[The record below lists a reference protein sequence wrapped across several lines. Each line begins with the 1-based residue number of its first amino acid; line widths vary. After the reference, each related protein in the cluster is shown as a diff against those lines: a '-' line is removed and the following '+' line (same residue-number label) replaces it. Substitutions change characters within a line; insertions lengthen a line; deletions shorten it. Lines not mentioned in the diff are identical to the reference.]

1 MDEKI
6 LNSSTKFQKMRQK
19 RIESFC
25 REYITFA
32 PEIKANQTSSWQI
45 ICDIAEKYEV
55 APNTVLTALRKKKLY
70 CGKNN
75 PLCQETVDEYLKSL

>member
-1 MDEKI
+1 MGEKI
-6 LNSSTKFQKMRQK
+6 LNSSTKFQELRQK

-32 PEIKANQTSSWQI
+32 PEIKANQTSAWQI
-45 ICDIAEKYEV
+45 ICGIAEKYEV
-55 APNTVLTALRKKKLY
+55 TPNTVLTALRKKKFY